1 MTKKTLNQN
10 AKYVQKLINII
21 EPDFVFSEKPINRF
35 KIIEKDHNNNN
46 QNKAQKLSELKNV
59 DMGELD
65 KITTENFNRLFFNK

>member
-35 KIIEKDHNNNN
+35 KTIENI
-46 QNKAQKLSELKNV
+46 NKKSVENKTVELSKLKEKLIQS
-59 DMGELD
+59 
-65 KITTENFNRLFFNK
+65 KIVI